1 MSRHRAPCGRLS
13 ESAQSQHS
21 RCSLNAALQHRKQSL
36 VRGAAERGLKSR
48 LRPSLPFPS
57 TQPLLQTRHS
67 SRIVACAR
75 YATSNSIPL
84 TGSVPRKLPFAEST
98 VGSGGGGY
106 RWKCGHSPHRSLC
119 AGLTHLRH
127 CAAFRQKRLW
137 IVFNFI
143 LWDYCDWRDSA
154 PWHWARRSN
163 LVESCRKYTCWFGY
177 RPMRQHLTLPRNGQ
191 GSGSLRHLRLR
202 APCTRRA
209 EPPMTAC
216 SGTSQ

>member
-1 MSRHRAPCGRLS
+1 MSLAGTSPLATSLSSRPRSGSQLSRELPPILQPQDRRLCAMSRHRAPCGRLS

-119 AGLTHLRH
+119 AGMTQPGHTAIYPINAHLH
-127 CAAFRQKRLW
+127 
-137 IVFNFI
+137 
-143 LWDYCDWRDSA
+143 
-154 PWHWARRSN
+154 RS
-163 LVESCRKYTCWFGY
+163 
-177 RPMRQHLTLPRNGQ
+177 
-191 GSGSLRHLRLR
+191 
-202 APCTRRA
+202 
-209 EPPMTAC
+209 
-216 SGTSQ
+216 